1 MRYIIAYKLRR
12 KNARRRMYS
21 KFDAID
27 LFDARKQF
35 ESYMKNR
42 IKLGFEPNKKVWEL
56 LTGDWKHICFW
67 CDECEKETGEGCNIC
82 TEFKTLKGIGKHE
95 GTT

>member
-1 MRYIIAYKLRR
+1 
-12 KNARRRMYS
+12 MYS

-35 ESYMKNR
+35 ESYMMNR
-42 IKLGFEPNKKVWEL
+42 IKLGFEPNKEVWEL

-67 CDECEKETGEGCNIC
+67 CDECEKETEAYCEQEQC
-82 TEFKTLKGIGKHE
+82 KEFITMKGIGKNE
-95 GTT
+95 RNA